1 MGFVVTMTQSLEL
14 DLAAPGHDMSEMF
27 PYTPAVLA
35 RLAAEAKACIERSEP
50 DSLAALCRELLPWAS
65 DGEVALT
72 LGKILKLLLR
82 HASATSIA
90 EIEADAF
97 SLDRLRQGWNPQ
109 DASIAYLSW
118 KYRQAFGPE
127 RDHDLAQARGL
138 VAAGQA
144 LWPYLDEPTRL
155 LQGLYVKLSTA
166 HAALGNAQSL
176 RELGEGLLAGP
187 LDDERQQTA
196 LLRIIKQLRRLRAI
210 PELESLLERW
220 LACPDCHPL
229 RVEAALTAVAAL
241 RASAQRLS
249 DYERLGRLLGRV
261 VQRLEPQGRALCDA
275 RLVTALLRCAAFDQ
289 LHKLVPHLLNNLE
302 GAASRSVLLSTL
314 ERLFH
319 YEILGEAGQY
329 IELVYQKD
337 PGDPMAALL
346 FARYLAA
353 QGVPN
358 SQIEPVFE
366 AVRPDPPHYDE
377 AVLWRAQ
384 LHYDAGEHVRV
395 IQWLAAHPLH
405 EPDKARSL
413 LERVQA
419 TIDRPSLPHAIDVAD
434 GERLNLRRLGPLAPL
449 LMPLAQAINGDLSDS
464 AQLPLEDLRSHL
476 HGVVLAVAKATEFA
490 GDLAPVDC
498 LNAADELV
506 RAATMHLR
514 DTIEVHRVELAP
526 LQYGTLGVTR
536 MTEIFVTLHRVAIL
550 LSQYGIETALRD
562 APLSDV
568 RHLCQLAEMHVQ
580 SALALGETQTSAV
593 LLKALHSRQ
602 VAPTLVQR
610 LLERCALQRG
620 DIQAAAALVAGQPGM
635 SGEIFSLEPFNSWVR
650 VEAVRSEVL
659 IYQEPWKGMV
669 EYLDLQGNLH
679 QAPHEV
685 PATRVDL
692 LHVPG
697 LRVRDTELLIG
708 PKGSIPRPH
717 PWHFRHMYGGYPRTS
732 SIRLNY
738 GHRGC
743 RLRPASERLHIHEP
757 VVALVNMDGPYWR
770 NYGHWML
777 LILTRVAALL
787 DRGVFEHRRLLVPV
801 ELSGWMTVSLELVG
815 LPETQMLRYRAEQEV
830 LADDAMV
837 VGPVEFAAAPLVRS
851 LQQRLWAAA
860 GVDPKRR
867 KSQRPVWL
875 SRRRTNSRY
884 LANSDAIE
892 TLAQQLGFDVIA
904 PESLSLI
911 DQIRL
916 SAHAT
921 GVAGQ
926 FGSNLTNLIFAR
938 PGTPVLGLVDET
950 SRDSFFVNICASMD
964 LPQRWLIGAHKN
976 WWGPLDEAF
985 EVDMA
990 VLERELHRLVAEA
1003 SESLAA

>member
-1 MGFVVTMTQSLEL
+1 
-14 DLAAPGHDMSEMF
+14 MSETF

-35 RLAAEAKACIERSEP
+35 RLAADAKACIECGEP
-50 DSLAALCRELLPWAS
+50 DLLAAMCHDLLPWAGRA
-65 DGEVALT
+65 DVDRT
-72 LGKILKLLLR
+72 LSTLLKLLLR

-90 EIEADAF
+90 EIEAEAF
-97 SLDRLRQGWNPQ
+97 PLNRLRQGWNPQ
-109 DASIAYLSW
+109 DASIVYLNW

-127 RDHDLAQARGL
+127 RDPDVAQARAL
-138 VAAGQA
+138 VGAGQE
-144 LWPYLDEPTRL
+144 LWPHLDEPTRL
-155 LQGLYVKLSTA
+155 LHGLYVKLSTGY
-166 HAALGNAQSL
+166 AALGNVQSL

-187 LDDERQQTA
+187 LNDERQQA
-196 LLRIIKQLRRLRAI
+196 GLLRIIKQLQRLRAI
-210 PELESLLERW
+210 PELESLLERL
-220 LACPDCHPL
+220 LACPDCHPS
-229 RVEAALTAVAAL
+229 RAEAALTAVAAL
-241 RASAQRLS
+241 RASARRLS
-249 DYERLGRLLGRV
+249 DQERLGRLLGRV
-261 VQRLEPQGRALCDA
+261 VHRLEPLGYALCDA
-275 RLVTALLRCAAFDQ
+275 RLVTALIQCAEFDR
-289 LHKLVPHLLNNLE
+289 LHKLLPHLATNL
-302 GAASRSVLLSTL
+302 GDTAARSVLLSTL

-319 YEILGEAGQY
+319 LEILGDAGQY
-329 IELVYQKD
+329 IEDVYQKD
-337 PGDPMAALL
+337 PGDPKAALL
-346 FARYLAA
+346 FARHLAA

-358 SQIEPVFE
+358 FQIEPLFE

-405 EPDKARSL
+405 ETDKARSL

-419 TIDRPSLPHAIDVAD
+419 VVDRPSLPHSVDVAD
-434 GERLNLRRLGPLAPL
+434 GERLNLHQLGPLAPL
-449 LMPLAQAINGDLSDS
+449 LLPLAQALNGDLTDS
-464 AQLPLEDLRSHL
+464 AQPPLEELRSL
-476 HGVVLAVAKATEFA
+476 LQGVVLAVAKATEFA

-498 LNAADELV
+498 LNAARELV

-526 LQYGTLGVTR
+526 IQYGTLGVTR
-536 MTEIFVTLHRVAIL
+536 MTEMFATLHRVAIQ
-550 LSQYGIETALRD
+550 LSRYGIETALRD

-580 SALALGETQTSAV
+580 SALALGETQTSEV

-602 VAPTLVQR
+602 VAPAFVQR

-620 DIQAAAALVAGQPGM
+620 DISDAAALVAGQPGM
-635 SGEIFSLEPFNSWVR
+635 SGEMFSIEPFDSWVR

-659 IYQEPWKGMV
+659 IYEEPWKGMV

-679 QAPHEV
+679 LAPHEV

-692 LHVPG
+692 FHVPG

-717 PWHFRHMYGGYPRTS
+717 PWHFRHMYGGYPRES

-743 RLRPASERLHIHEP
+743 RLRPANERLHIHDP

-777 LILTRVAALL
+777 LILTRVAVLL

-801 ELSGWMTVSLELVG
+801 ELSRWMAASLELVG
-815 LPETQMLRYRAEQEV
+815 LPEERMLRYRAEQEV

-837 VGPVEFAAAPLVRS
+837 VGPVEFAAASLVRS
-851 LQQRLWAAA
+851 LQRRLWAAA
-860 GVDPKRR
+860 GVDPKSR
-867 KSQRPVWL
+867 KPQRPVWL
-875 SRRRTNSRY
+875 SRRRTNLRY
-884 LANSDAIE
+884 LANSHAIE
-892 TLAQQLGFDVIA
+892 ALARQLGFDVIA

-926 FGSNLTNLIFAR
+926 FGSNLTNLMFAR

-964 LPQRWLIGAHKN
+964 LPQRWLIGGHKN

-990 VLERELHRLVAEA
+990 ILERELHRLMAET
-1003 SESLAA
+1003 SGSLAA

>member
-1 MGFVVTMTQSLEL
+1 
-14 DLAAPGHDMSEMF
+14 MSEMF
-27 PYTPAVLA
+27 SYTPAVLA

-50 DSLAALCRELLPWAS
+50 DLLAALCRELLPWAG
-65 DGEVALT
+65 DRDVDRT
-72 LGKILKLLLR
+72 LGTLLKLLMR
-82 HASATSIA
+82 HAGATSIA
-90 EIEADAF
+90 EIEAEAF
-97 SLDRLRQGWNPQ
+97 PLDRLRQGWNPQ
-109 DASIAYLSW
+109 NASIAYLSW

-127 RDHDLAQARGL
+127 RDPDLAQARLL

-144 LWPYLDEPTRL
+144 LWPYVDEPTRL
-155 LQGLYVKLSTA
+155 LQGLYVKLATA
-166 HAALGNAQSL
+166 HAALGNVHSL

-196 LLRIIKQLRRLRAI
+196 LVRMIKQLQRLRAI
-210 PELESLLERW
+210 PELEFLLERW
-220 LACPDCHPL
+220 LACPDCDPL

-241 RASAQRLS
+241 CASAQRLS

-261 VQRLEPQGRALCDA
+261 VQRLELPKYALCDA
-275 RLVTALLRCAAFDQ
+275 RLVTALLRCAEFDR
-289 LHKLVPHLLNNLE
+289 LRELLPHLVTNL
-302 GAASRSVLLSTL
+302 GDAAARSVLLSTL

-319 YEILGEAGQY
+319 YEMLGEAGQY
-329 IELVYQKD
+329 IELVYHKD
-337 PGDPMAALL
+337 PGDPKAAMLL
-346 FARYLAA
+346 GSYLTE

-358 SQIEPVFE
+358 SQIEPLFE

-419 TIDRPSLPHAIDVAD
+419 VVDRPSLPYSVNTAD
-434 GERLNLRRLGPLAPL
+434 GERLNLHRLGPLAPL

-464 AQLPLEDLRSHL
+464 AQPLLEELRSRL
-476 HGVVLAVAKATEFA
+476 QGVVLAVAKATEFA

-498 LNAADELV
+498 LNAARELV
-506 RAATMHLR
+506 RAATMQLR

-526 LQYGTLGVTR
+526 IQYGTSGVTR
-536 MTEIFVTLHRVAIL
+536 MTEMFVTLHRVAIH
-550 LSQYGIETALRD
+550 LSRYGIETALRD

-580 SALALGETQTSAV
+580 SGLALGETQTSEV

-602 VAPTLVQR
+602 VAPALVQR
-610 LLERCALQRG
+610 LLERCALRRG
-620 DIQAAAALVAGQPGM
+620 DIRAAAALVAGQPGI
-635 SGEIFSLEPFNSWVR
+635 SGEIFSLEPFDSWVR
-650 VEAVRSEVL
+650 LEAVRSEAL

-732 SIRLNY
+732 SIRLN
-738 GHRGC
+738 HAHLGC
-743 RLRPASERLHIHEP
+743 RLRPASDRLHIREP

-777 LILTRVAALL
+777 LILTRVAVLL
-787 DRGVFEHRRLLVPV
+787 DRGVFGHRRLLVPV
-801 ELSGWMTVSLELVG
+801 ELSGWMMASLALVG
-815 LPETQMLRYRAEQEV
+815 LPEKQMLRYRVEQEV
-830 LADDAMV
+830 LADDAVV

-851 LQQRLWAAA
+851 LQRRLWAAA
-860 GVDPKRR
+860 GVDLKSL
-867 KSQRPVWL
+867 KSQGPVWL
-875 SRRRTNSRY
+875 SRRRTNPRY

-892 TLAQQLGFDVIA
+892 ALARQLGFDVIA

-926 FGSNLTNLIFAR
+926 FGSNLTNLMFAR

-964 LPQRWLIGAHKN
+964 LPQRWLLGAHKN

-990 VLERELHRLVAEA
+990 ILERELHRLMAEA